1 MKKGLANL
9 IIIFVAGAVVG
20 LIIGFY
26 LPHKPKIINQSR
38 EGIMNKNITGATVSN
53 LLGQVES
60 VSSQSIKFSTRQL
73 STEGPVSITKVAK
86 IDNAT
91 AVYLLTPK
99 TVEENKDT
107 YQAKVADLRDKLRI
121 ASLARDTKKLASLKA
136 ELQALA
142 LANSAERAKLASDLN
157 VKINSSPV
165 GSAEYQEAELA
176 YLNLTSAFKYSKI
189 SLADIKTG
197 DAIQVWAKDDL
208 SAKDS
213 FTATKI
219 EITR

>member
-9 IIIFVAGAVVG
+9 IIIFVAGALVG
-20 LIIGFY
+20 LIIGWY
-26 LPHKPKIINQSR
+26 LPHKPQIINQSKG
-38 EGIMNKNITGATVSN
+38 GILNRNMSGATVNN

-60 VSSQSIKFSTRQL
+60 VSGQNIKFSTRQL

-86 IDNAT
+86 INDAT
-91 AVYLLTPK
+91 VIYLLTPK
-99 TVEENKDT
+99 TATETEKT
-107 YQAKVADLRDKLRI
+107 YQAKVTDLKNQLRI
-121 ASLARDTKKLASLKA
+121 AGLAKDAKKLASLKA

-142 LANSAERAKLASDLN
+142 LVNSAEKDKLASDLN
-157 VKINSSPV
+157 VKINSSPA
-165 GSAEYQEAELA
+165 GSAEQQEAEMA

-189 SLADIKTG
+189 SLQDIKTG
-197 DAIQVWAKDDL
+197 DTIQVWAKDDL

-219 EITR
+219 EIRR